1 MEDLRIIMSCYFTLL
16 KQKDRKLMGLYAK
29 NTKSSMQ
36 HATVNECARVCAK
49 HTCAM
54 FVLYP

>member
-1 MEDLRIIMSCYFTLL
+1 
-16 KQKDRKLMGLYAK
+16 MGLYAK
-29 NTKSSMQ
+29 NRKSSMQ
-36 HATVNECARVCAK
+36 HATVNERARVCAK